1 MRDQCSHLSRIGVD
15 ACFLGSG
22 QPDKSVVGKAM
33 VGKFRV
39 IYICP
44 ETAVALKSSL
54 YDLNQRI
61 GIALFAVDEAHCVS
75 KVKDICTSKTCEL

>member
-1 MRDQCSHLSRIGVD
+1 MSAWFCRQSWGEEFQNALDEI
-15 ACFLGSG
+15 LGS
-22 QPDKSVVGKAM
+22 
-33 VGKFRV
+33 RR
-39 IYICP
+39 